1 MGSIAIF
8 GAKSFNEELHADEC
22 SIFSF
27 WTFFGVLPKYVRV
40 IFVEFSMPVFM
51 DCFFHALFFFYG
63 QRLWDPFSVYHFS
76 CLVTLNFDC
85 HLRLGRIYQI
95 GL

>member
-51 DCFFHALFFFYG
+51 DCFFHALFFFMVSVSG
-63 QRLWDPFSVYHFS
+63 IPFQSTIF
-76 CLVTLNFDC
+76 LVL
-85 HLRLGRIYQI
+85 
-95 GL
+95 